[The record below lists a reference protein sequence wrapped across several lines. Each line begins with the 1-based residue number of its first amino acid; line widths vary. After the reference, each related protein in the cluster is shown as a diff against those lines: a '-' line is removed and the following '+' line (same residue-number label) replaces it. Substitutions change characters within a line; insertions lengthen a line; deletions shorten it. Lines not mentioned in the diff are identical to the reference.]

1 MKTRK
6 EFLDAGLKAGNLKD
20 LKQADTVAQAVISLT
35 KLIIGDDLSQ
45 RIAEQLVPDLR
56 KGWDAISVRSFVLM
70 KGDVLPVVKTRKEFL
85 EAVSKMA
92 YLKDLKE
99 AGSAA
104 RAVIPLTQYIIGDE
118 MSQKIAD
125 ISPPD
130 LREGWKMIRAA
141 QADQFERHELLFEEG
156 EVPEES

>member
-56 KGWDAISVRSFVLM
+56 KGWDAISARSFVLM
-70 KGDVLPVVKTRKEFL
+70 KGGVLPVVKTRKEFL

-99 AGSAA
+99 ADSAA
-104 RAVIPLTQYIIGDE
+104 RAVISLTQYIIGDE

-156 EVPEES
+156 EVAEES

>member
-6 EFLDAGLKAGNLKD
+6 EFLEAGLKAGNLKD
-20 LKQADTVAQAVISLT
+20 LKQADTVSQVVISLT

-56 KGWDAISVRSFVLM
+56 KGWDAISARSFVLM
-70 KGDVLPVVKTRKEFL
+70 KGGVLPVVKTRKEFL

-99 AGSAA
+99 ADSAA
-104 RAVIPLTQYIIGDE
+104 RAVISLTQYIIGDE

-130 LREGWKMIRAA
+130 LRERWEMIWAA
-141 QADQFERHELLFEEG
+141 QADHFERHELLFETG
-156 EVPEES
+156 EVEEES